1 MLDSVRMKRSLPA
14 AVFLA
19 SIALAAPAATNT
31 WIRKAGTDPKASN
44 PANWSLKR
52 VPKKSDVVVFSRR
65 HANAAVWDK
74 AAPHEVA
81 GWVQEE
87 GYVAV
92 VTLETSP
99 ADFPQLAVAGDV
111 RILGGAL
118 THPQNRD
125 AADWWLHVKSGG
137 SIEIGPEA
145 IVSVSGKGF
154 APGKGPSPGLIPGC
168 GASHGGQ
175 GAPKNMAEVPG
186 LARCVGSIRNPV
198 LPGSGGTGPAGREGE
213 GPHGGGAIRFEAA
226 GDILVRGPVRADA
239 DSLSDRALL
248 CGGAAGGSIA
258 LVAGGDVKVFQGQ
271 GGCISANGGEA
282 WAGAGG
288 GGGGGRIA
296 ILVGSD
302 RPDVVG
308 STWWASGRNAVT
320 AFGGTGETGSRGDA
334 SRDRHIRA
342 AAGTIYL
349 ERTGEGCVPGGG
361 QAFVYNNVRPSLAST
376 RLPSDD
382 PGLADELR
390 DAELCL
396 GDNAAA
402 VANGSF
408 SVRLLGFHGGAFDLA
423 GGTVTAG
430 GVFSRG
436 DRRNVLDAPGTHRES
451 DDERLDPVLF
461 NGGRV
466 VVTPY
471 FPPAN

>member
-1 MLDSVRMKRSLPA
+1 MKRILLA
-14 AVFLA
+14 AVLLA
-19 SIALAAPAATNT
+19 AAAPAAPGATNT
-31 WIRKAGTDPKASN
+31 WVRKAGTDPKASN

-99 ADFPQLAVAGDV
+99 ADFPRLDVAGDV

-118 THPQNRD
+118 THPQNQ
-125 AADWWLHVKSGG
+125 ASADWWLSVKAGG
-137 SIEIGPEA
+137 TIEIGPEA

-154 APGKGPSPGLIPGC
+154 APGKGPSPGLEPGF

-175 GAPKNMAEVPG
+175 GAPKNMAESTG
-186 LARCVGSIRNPV
+186 LARCVGSIREPV

-213 GPHGGGAIRFEAA
+213 GPHGGGAIRFEAD

-248 CGGAAGGSIA
+248 CGGAAGGSIC
-258 LVAGGDVKVFQGQ
+258 LFAGGDVKLYRSQ
-271 GGCISANGGEA
+271 GGCATANGGEA
-282 WAGAGG
+282 YGGAGG

-296 ILVGSD
+296 VKAGAE

-308 STWWASGRNAVT
+308 STWWADQGGCLA
-320 AFGGTGETGSRGDA
+320 AFGGTGETGSRGDTN
-334 SRDRHIRA
+334 RDRHVRA
-342 AAGTIYL
+342 ASGTIYL
-349 ERTGEGCVPGGG
+349 ERTGEGRVPGGG
-361 QAFVYNNVRPSLAST
+361 TVYVYNNVRPSLAST

-390 DAELCL
+390 DAELQL
-396 GDNAAA
+396 AANAAA
-402 VANGSF
+402 LANGSF
-408 SVRLLGFHGGAFDLA
+408 SVRLLGFAGAGSLDLA

-430 GVFSRG
+430 GVFARG
-436 DRRNVLDAPGTHRES
+436 NRNDVLDAPGTHRES
-451 DDERLDPVLF
+451 DDARLDPVLF